1 MREIISFPCNGDL
14 LAGTLDPADGK
25 IGLLIVSGGNE
36 IRSGAYGGQAS
47 MAQNFSALGV
57 PVFRFD
63 RRGVGDSEGVN
74 RGYDDAAEDI
84 HAAIGTFRRV
94 APQVDHI
101 VAFGNCD
108 AATALMLHAKT
119 SLLQGL
125 ILANPWTIDPP
136 TENDTTPE
144 ADASVIRARY
154 WARIKNPRTLL
165 DLVSGKIDLSKLATG
180 LKRARKPFRIST
192 LGQKLTDAMMRSAT
206 PIGIVVAERDTT
218 AMAFMAAWNSPAC
231 ASVRR
236 QPNIQLASYPTA
248 SHSFADAA
256 SRAWLYAQVE
266 AFIRRLD

>member
-36 IRSGAYGGQAS
+36 IRGGAFGGQAS
-47 MAQNFSALGV
+47 MAQHFSALGI

-74 RGYDDAAEDI
+74 RGYDHAAEDI

-94 APQVDHI
+94 APQVNRI
-101 VAFGNCD
+101 VALGNCD

-119 SLLQGL
+119 PLLHGIL
-125 ILANPWTIDPP
+125 LANPWTIDPP
-136 TENDTTPE
+136 VENDTAPT

-154 WARIKNPRTLL
+154 WARMKNPRTLL
-165 DLVSGKIDLSKLATG
+165 DLVSGKIDLSKLASG
-180 LKRARKPFRIST
+180 LKNASKPLKIST
-192 LGQKLTDAMMRSAT
+192 LGQKLAGALAHSDT

-218 AMAFMAAWNSPAC
+218 ALAFMAAWNSPVCESA
-231 ASVRR
+231 RR
-236 QPNIQLASYPTA
+236 RPNIQLASYLTA

-266 AFIRRLD
+266 AFISRLD